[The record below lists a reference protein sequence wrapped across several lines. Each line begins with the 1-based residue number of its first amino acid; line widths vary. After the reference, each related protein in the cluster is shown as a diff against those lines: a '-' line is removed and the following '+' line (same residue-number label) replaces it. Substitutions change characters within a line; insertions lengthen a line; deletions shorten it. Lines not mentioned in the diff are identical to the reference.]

1 MGRPDFQR
9 DPDSFAL
16 LQYRPCT
23 MNGIALTAQ
32 AVWAVQI
39 EHERQT
45 VVCTDRAWRDRIV
58 APQIV
63 PFTQARTT

>member
-1 MGRPDFQR
+1 
-9 DPDSFAL
+9 
-16 LQYRPCT
+16 

-45 VVCTDRAWRDRIV
+45 VVYTDRAWRDRIV